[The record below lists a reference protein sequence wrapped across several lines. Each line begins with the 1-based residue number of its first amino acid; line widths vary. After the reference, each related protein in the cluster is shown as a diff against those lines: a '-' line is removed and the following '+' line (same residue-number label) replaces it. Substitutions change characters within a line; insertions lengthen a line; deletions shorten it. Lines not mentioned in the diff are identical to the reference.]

1 MTCFPLGEP
10 RPWIKSRL
18 FLFASLSVVFHLLL
32 GDTQSLVLTSSS
44 SSITG
49 QYQDLSHLPHKN
61 CSGTVDGET
70 ILNCKVEFPGD
81 GKWIPYTFKW
91 TKYGASKPLFFRFP
105 GYPPHLEAS
114 YENRVR
120 MTVSAKKCIVAVA
133 LSGLLR
139 WNGTQVVRE
148 GKKETEADAGA
159 YFCLRLTKS
168 LADR

>member
-1 MTCFPLGEP
+1 MTRFPLGEP

-18 FLFASLSVVFHLLL
+18 FLFVSLSVVSHLLL
-32 GDTQSLVLTSSS
+32 GDTQSLVSTSSSSS

-91 TKYGASKPLFFRFP
+91 TKYGASKPLFVCFP
-105 GYPPHLEAS
+105 GYPPHLGAS

-120 MTVSAKKCIVAVA
+120 MTNPANIRMWNLTQEDEGWYHCLIAYISRVPEDMPSP
-133 LSGLLR
+133 
-139 WNGTQVVRE
+139 NGTWVSV
-148 GKKETEADAGA
+148 
-159 YFCLRLTKS
+159 YPL
-168 LADR
+168 

>member
-1 MTCFPLGEP
+1 MTMTHFPLGKP
-10 RPWIKSRL
+10 RLWIKSRL
-18 FLFASLSVVFHLLL
+18 FLFASLSVVSHFLL
-32 GDTQSLVLTSSS
+32 GNTQSLILTSSS

-91 TKYGASKPLFFRFP
+91 TKYGASKPLFVCFP
-105 GYPPHLEAS
+105 GYPPHIGAS

-120 MTVSAKKCIVAVA
+120 MTVSAKECIVAVA
-133 LSGLLR
+133 LSGSLR
-139 WNGTQVVRE
+139 
-148 GKKETEADAGA
+148 
-159 YFCLRLTKS
+159 
-168 LADR
+168 